1 MGIRM
6 LHRRKAHARVHAT
19 AAAGTRAE
27 PGTAPWRRP
36 RPALAPRAATPQ
48 APRTPATALRT
59 ATRVL
64 RTAAAHLRR
73 PDPAR
78 LVPARLLPLVLRAL
92 PKGDVRRLWAEAVRG
107 RAALALGVL
116 ERLLSLPSL
125 PSLFRLPRL
134 LGPRRTR
141 RTRRIPVFVATAPP
155 LKRRPD
161 RPAAH

>member
-36 RPALAPRAATPQ
+36 RPALAPRAATARVPS
-48 APRTPATALRT
+48 TPATALHT
-59 ATRVL
+59 AARIL
-64 RTAAAHLRR
+64 RTAAARVRR

-78 LVPARLLPLVLRAL
+78 PVPARLLPLVLRTL
-92 PKGDVRRLWAEAVRG
+92 PRGAARRLWAAVVHG
-107 RAALALGVL
+107 RPALALGFL
-116 ERLLSLPSL
+116 GRLL
-125 PSLFRLPRL
+125 RL
-134 LGPRRTR
+134 LRLRRVR
-141 RTRRIPVFVATAPP
+141 RIRRIPVFVATAPP
-155 LKRRPD
+155 VTDRPD